1 MEEGLGAVS
10 AIGTT
15 DSGGISERYLRT
27 GVASGYSDVIFIF
40 LLLYLLVRTKQNL
53 VRQISIKS
61 TAFEWS
67 DVVVFSAYRYTK
79 YFP

>member
-27 GVASGYSDVIFIF
+27 GVAGGYSDVIFFSFAVFISTNEAKSCASDF
-40 LLLYLLVRTKQNL
+40 D
-53 VRQISIKS
+53 QINGLR
-61 TAFEWS
+61 
-67 DVVVFSAYRYTK
+67 VV
-79 YFP
+79 